1 MKKFVTSLAAVTLAA
16 SLFAGA
22 SAVFAADN
30 DTTNGDLPPGFVIP
44 NGGQEFYNI
53 PGNDHATKEE
63 YDKYVAEQKAK
74 EAAANQNKPA
84 KEGETQS
91 GDLPEGFKENLGNK
105 ADGKVDMKED
115 KEEKK
120 ADKATAEK
128 VLPKTSAVK

>member
-22 SAVFAADN
+22 SAVFAADDLN
-30 DTTNGDLPPGFVIP
+30 PKIDFNIEEPKGETTYEVNGKKMT
-44 NGGQEFYNI
+44 E
-53 PGNDHATKEE
+53 AE
-63 YDKYVAEQKAK
+63 YKAYVAEQEAKKAA
-74 EAAANQNKPA
+74 EAKQPA
-84 KEGETQS
+84 KEGETQM
-91 GDLPEGFKENLGNK
+91 GELPEGFKENLGNK

>member
-1 MKKFVTSLAAVTLAA
+1 MKKFVTSIAALTLAA
-16 SLFAGA
+16 SLLAGA
-22 SAVFAADN
+22 SALADDN
-30 DTTNGDLPPGFVIP
+30 ITTNGDLPEGFNIP
-44 NGGQEFYNI
+44 NSGEEMFTLPDGRQVNK
-53 PGNDHATKEE
+53 AE

-84 KEGETQS
+84 KEGETQT

-105 ADGKVDMKED
+105 ADGKVEM

-120 ADKATAEK
+120 ADKPAAEK